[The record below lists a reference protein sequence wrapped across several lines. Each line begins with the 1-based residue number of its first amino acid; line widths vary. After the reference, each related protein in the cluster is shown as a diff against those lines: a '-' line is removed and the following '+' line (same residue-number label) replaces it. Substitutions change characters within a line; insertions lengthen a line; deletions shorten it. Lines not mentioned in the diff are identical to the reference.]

1 MGSGAV
7 WGYLKTSEVSFAK
20 TSEASFVKKGRASF
34 QVACLL
40 FSVWVGREYPVSGF
54 QVALE
59 QPAAVEVAQ
68 EFAEF
73 FLRVADGVGVLALQ
87 CALELHYG
95 AADGL
100 ALLAEVFFRRLPFS
114 SR

>member
-1 MGSGAV
+1 MCQQSMMGSGAV
-7 WGYLKTSEVSFAK
+7 WGYLKTSEVSF
-20 TSEASFVKKGRASF
+20 VKKSEASF

-73 FLRVADGVGVLALQ
+73 FLHVRNT
-87 CALELHYG
+87 
-95 AADGL
+95 
-100 ALLAEVFFRRLPFS
+100 
-114 SR
+114 